1 MGGRK
6 QKGSSGSSEKRWRK
20 GLEQEGR
27 KERAMRGNL
36 QKRLCSPQME
46 GSAKEELF
54 STGKI
59 ISKPGPSLPG
69 LCATPQDVA
78 WLQECTLEKEEAAG
92 MLLWCLIYSCTL
104 GLVFITMNYA

>member
-1 MGGRK
+1 
-6 QKGSSGSSEKRWRK
+6 
-20 GLEQEGR
+20 
-27 KERAMRGNL
+27 MRGNL
-36 QKRLCSPQME
+36 QKRLHSPEME
-46 GSAKEELF
+46 RCVKRELF

-69 LCATPQDVA
+69 LCATLQHVA

-104 GLVFITMNYA
+104 ELVFITMNYA

>member
-27 KERAMRGNL
+27 KERARRGNL
-36 QKRLCSPQME
+36 QKSCSPEME
-46 GSAKEELF
+46 ESAREELF

-59 ISKPGPSLPG
+59 ISQPVPSLPG
-69 LCATPQDVA
+69 LCPTLQHVT
-78 WLQECTLEKEEAAG
+78 WLQDRTLEKEEAAG